1 LAKRNTALI
10 LAPKRV
16 RLRNFVRERFIIFFE
31 KMSKRNAY
39 SGFLHTRRALLLL
52 FGLGLAAGC
61 GPAKEELVQQKVAER
76 VQAYMAKKTSE
87 CRDKLLQEAGEMADS
102 ILLSEARMD
111 LRDSLGRQRPGRPVK
126 PLPVPPIDS
135 LAVKPL
141 FDQ

>member
-1 LAKRNTALI
+1 
-10 LAPKRV
+10 
-16 RLRNFVRERFIIFFE
+16 
-31 KMSKRNAY
+31 
-39 SGFLHTRRALLLL
+39 
-52 FGLGLAAGC
+52 
-61 GPAKEELVQQKVAER
+61 
-76 VQAYMAKKTSE
+76 MAKKTSE